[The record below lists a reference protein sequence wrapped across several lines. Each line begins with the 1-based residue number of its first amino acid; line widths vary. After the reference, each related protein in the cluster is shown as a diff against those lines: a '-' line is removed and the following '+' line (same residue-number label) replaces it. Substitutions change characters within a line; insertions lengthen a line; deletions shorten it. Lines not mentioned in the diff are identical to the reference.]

1 MAEYDA
7 ASGLLAQLKEMAPHP
22 LWLRQAPTPAHPR
35 PITAVVL
42 AVVVQVRTIC
52 NKHMQA

>member
-52 NKHMQA
+52 N